1 MQIQGQNW
9 MGVDKYIRRDKRII
23 LVLGACEQHGYLS
36 LMTDTLIPHEL
47 GRRVSEKTGIL
58 LAPPLNFGISTS
70 FAKFSGTITLRT
82 STYLA
87 IIEDILRSLYGQGF
101 RKIFILNGHGGNMNV
116 KGLLH
121 EIMNE
126 LSDLRIIFYSWWVEN
141 ACTSIMKKYN
151 VEGNHANWMEAFSF
165 CRVADLPVGTKVP
178 PHPRQMLNADQM
190 RKVYKDG
197 SYGGDY
203 MLDDRI
209 LDEVMTLMIGEV
221 CELLKFK

>member
-1 MQIQGQNW
+1 MHIQDQNW
-9 MGVDKYIRRDKRII
+9 MDVEKYLKKDKRII

-36 LMTDTLIPHEL
+36 LMTDTLIPNEL
-47 GRRVSEKTGIL
+47 GRRVSGKTGVL

-70 FAKFSGTITLRT
+70 FAKFPGTITLRT

-87 IIEDILRSLYGQGF
+87 IIEDILRSLYVQGF
-101 RKIFILNGHGGNMNV
+101 RKILILNGHGGNMNV

-126 LSDLRIIFYSWWVEN
+126 LSDLQIIFYSWWVEN
-141 ACTSIMKKYN
+141 ACTLIMKKHN

-165 CRVADLPVGTKVP
+165 CRVAELPTGTKIS
-178 PHPRQMLNADQM
+178 PHPGQMLNADQM
-190 RKVYKDG
+190 RRVYKDG
-197 SYGGDY
+197 SYGGNY
-203 MLDDRI
+203 IPDDRI
-209 LDEVMTLMIGEV
+209 LEEVMTSMIEEV